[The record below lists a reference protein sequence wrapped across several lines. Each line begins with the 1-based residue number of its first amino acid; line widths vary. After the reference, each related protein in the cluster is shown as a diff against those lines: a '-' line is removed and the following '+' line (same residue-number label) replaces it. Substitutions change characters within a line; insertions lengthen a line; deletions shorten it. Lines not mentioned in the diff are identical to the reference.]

1 MKKAYSPILIAVL
14 VVFCSAV
21 ANVHL
26 KPLPINKRT
35 IDTLDLPYDKN
46 EKPKLISK
54 EFSFSE
60 GPAVDKR
67 GNIFFVDQPN
77 DRIWEYDIN
86 GKLSLF
92 MEHTLHSNGMYF
104 DAKGNLISCAD
115 EQEQL
120 VSISPDK
127 KITVLIDDFAGK
139 KLNGPNDVW
148 VSPNGDIYITD
159 PRYDRPWWTR
169 KPEVT
174 GEKVYLLKRGSKTPV
189 VVADGLQK
197 PNGIVGTP
205 DGKYLF
211 VSDIS
216 GGKTYKYTIDKG
228 LLTNKHEFCAMG
240 SDGMTL
246 DAKGNV
252 YLTGKG
258 VTIFNSDGQKI
269 GHIDID
275 EPWTANLCFGGKNRD
290 ELLITA
296 SKAVYVMKMKVRGVE

>member
-1 MKKAYSPILIAVL
+1 MKKLAFPALIAVVL
-14 VVFCSAV
+14 FSSV
-21 ANVHL
+21 ANVATGLHIAAG
-26 KPLPINKRT
+26 KA
-35 IDTLDLPYDKN
+35 DTVDLPYDKS

-60 GPAVDKR
+60 GPAVDKK

-77 DRIWEYDIN
+77 DRIWEYDVS

-127 KITVLIDDFAGK
+127 KIKVLIDDIAGK

-148 VSPNGDIYITD
+148 VAPNGDIYITD

-189 VVADGLQK
+189 VVADDLQK

-228 LLTNKHEFCAMG
+228 LLTNKLEFCAMG

-246 DAKGNV
+246 DARGNV

-258 VTIFNSDGQKI
+258 VTIFNADGQKI

-275 EPWTANLCFGGKNRD
+275 EPWTANVCFGGKNRD

-296 SKAVYVMKMKVRGVE
+296 SKAVYIMKMKVRGVE